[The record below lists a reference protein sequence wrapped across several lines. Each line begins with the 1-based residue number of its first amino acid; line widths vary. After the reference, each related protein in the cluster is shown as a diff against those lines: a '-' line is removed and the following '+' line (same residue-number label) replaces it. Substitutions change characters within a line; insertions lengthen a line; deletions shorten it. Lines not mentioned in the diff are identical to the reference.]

1 MEVFM
6 EELQKKGDNEI
17 FCPSCGSV
25 ITKGVKFCP
34 NCGKSPGLTGSNGNA
49 SIEPVVSLS
58 EQREKREQRWL
69 ICLLLCIF
77 LGGFG
82 VHRFYT
88 GKIGTAILMIVTFGG
103 VGIWY
108 IIDLITI
115 AIGKFRDKNGNYIT
129 A

>member
-1 MEVFM
+1 M

-34 NCGKSPGLTGSNGNA
+34 HCGKSPESTSSN
-49 SIEPVVSLS
+49 EPGASLS

-69 ICLLLCIF
+69 ICLLLAIF

-82 VHRFYT
+82 AHRFFV
-88 GKIGTAILMIVTFGG
+88 GKIGTAILMIVTLGG

-108 IIDLITI
+108 LIDIITI
-115 AIGKFRDKNGNYIT
+115 AIGKFRDKDGNYIT
-129 A
+129 AA

>member
-1 MEVFM
+1 M
-6 EELQKKGDNEI
+6 EELNKKGDDEI

-25 ITKGVKFCP
+25 IKKGVKFCP
-34 NCGKSPGLTGSNGNA
+34 NCGKSPESM
-49 SIEPVVSLS
+49 SKDEPVEPIISLS

-82 VHRFYT
+82 AHRFYT

-103 VGIWY
+103 FGIWC
-108 IIDLITI
+108 IIDIITI
-115 AIGKFRDKNGNYIT
+115 AVGKFRDKNGNYIT
-129 A
+129 TG